1 MEQPVRRGTAEDCMQ
16 DAMQNVARDVAQD
29 HLRDTTQGG
38 ARDATRLWAGSRPW
52 LIAVGALY
60 RTALML
66 LGVDLLV
73 TLAFGPLP
81 MAGHA
86 MAVLA
91 GAILFSTLA
100 RARDFVASA

>member
-1 MEQPVRRGTAEDCMQ
+1 MEPPVRRGTAEDCMQ
-16 DAMQNVARDVAQD
+16 DAMQDHSRDA
-29 HLRDTTQGG
+29 TQGG
-38 ARDATRLWAGSRPW
+38 SRDATRLWVGSRPW

-81 MAGHA
+81 VAGHA

-100 RARDFVASA
+100 RARDFVAST

>member
-1 MEQPVRRGTAEDCMQ
+1 MEPPVRRGTAEDCMQ
-16 DAMQNVARDVAQD
+16 DAMQDHSRDA
-29 HLRDTTQGG
+29 TQGG
-38 ARDATRLWAGSRPW
+38 SRGARRLWVGSRPW

-81 MAGHA
+81 VAGHA

-100 RARDFVASA
+100 RARDFVAST

>member
-1 MEQPVRRGTAEDCMQ
+1 MEPPVRRGTAEDCMQ
-16 DAMQNVARDVAQD
+16 DAMQD
-29 HLRDTTQGG
+29 HSRDTTQGG
-38 ARDATRLWAGSRPW
+38 SRDATRLWVGSRPW

-81 MAGHA
+81 VAGHA

-100 RARDFVASA
+100 RARDFVAST